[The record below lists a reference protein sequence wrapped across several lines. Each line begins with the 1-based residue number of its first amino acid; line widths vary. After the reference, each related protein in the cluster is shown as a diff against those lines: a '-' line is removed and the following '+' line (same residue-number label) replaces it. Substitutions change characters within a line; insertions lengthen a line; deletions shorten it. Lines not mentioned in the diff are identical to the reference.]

1 MRSLATIRTLDSISP
16 IEGADKIELAHIG
29 GWQCVVEKGKFN
41 PGDQGVFF
49 EIDSAL
55 PYEDE
60 RYAFLRERCGKRWIN
75 AQGEVICQVI
85 RIKTAK
91 FKGQISQGLF
101 LPVREFPEIAQQNGQ
116 YDVTSVLK
124 IQHYDELKEK
134 MDLVTGKARISGE
147 QKGNFPS
154 FIPKTDE
161 ERLQNLTD
169 YFEKMKN
176 VEFECTEKFDGSSMT
191 VFYAP
196 TYRENCPFLVGPGL
210 NANRDQYTAPE
221 FRVFRIFNI
230 EEQKWLFPEE
240 RYSVCEQL
248 GLFHVK
254 VIRKCWKVFDELL
267 SMGDFLQFVKGKTD
281 RGHEREG
288 MVWKSMDGVISFKVI
303 NNEYLLKQKD

>member
-1 MRSLATIRTLDSISP
+1 M
-16 IEGADKIELAHIG
+16 
-29 GWQCVVEKGKFN
+29 
-41 PGDQGVFF
+41 
-49 EIDSAL
+49 

-134 MDLVTGKARISGE
+134 MDLITGKARISGE

-191 VFYAP
+191 VFYTP
-196 TYRENCPFLVGPGL
+196 TYRENCPFGVCSRNFELKPDQQGNAFVDMAKSLDLEEKLKSFRKEIAIQGELVGPGL

-230 EEQKWLFPEE
+230 KEQKWFSPEE
-240 RYSVCEQL
+240 RYSVCKQL
-248 GLFHVK
+248 GIFHVK

-288 MVWKSMDGVISFKVI
+288 MVWKSMDCVISFKVI